1 LPRTRLC
8 ARGRKEKDRETR
20 REREEE
26 KWKEINRMRK
36 KERERERE
44 GSSQY
49 SQSREKG
56 ENARDGRNARRAG
69 GITDNEEKAN
79 SMLTECDY
87 AAKGRWEAYKKHLTL
102 TSLRMS
108 PFLSLSLLSCK
119 LDYKSRCRKRYYYC
133 RLN

>member
-1 LPRTRLC
+1 M
-8 ARGRKEKDRETR
+8 
-20 REREEE
+20 ERNKPNEE
-26 KWKEINRMRK
+26 
-36 KERERERE
+36 ERERKRAVVRE

-108 PFLSLSLLSCK
+108 PFLSLSLLNCK
-119 LDYKSRCRKRYYYC
+119 LEYKSRCRKRYHYC